1 MPKDNAE
8 KRKKAELILQTTALQ
23 WPSNYVA
30 RTEIKR
36 FTGGALSPGYLAN
49 LDSIGTGP
57 AGAFSIGRK
66 IVYPKDQLT
75 DWLIS
80 RLEV

>member
-1 MPKDNAE
+1 MEPIAE
-8 KRKKAELILQTTALQ
+8 KRKKAIIILQNTAVQ

-36 FTGGALSPGYLAN
+36 FTGGALSTGHLAN
-49 LDSIGTGP
+49 LDSQGTGP
-57 AGAFSIGRK
+57 TGAFSIGRK